1 MNNPDLSDERC
12 AVFVHGLHKS
22 GTMFLYQLMYRLC
35 RERGIRFFSA
45 NHPEPND
52 HLVNPNIDFDFCV
65 GPIRTFET
73 NTLAISSRHRIC
85 RLFQVRDPRDVLV
98 SQFHSLGWRH
108 TDEGFSSNQRDS
120 RLTIQQL
127 TIDEYVL
134 DARLAISPLVARY
147 EQLMNYQ
154 LTETD
159 QIVHYE
165 EMVTDFP
172 RWLARVVPAFCFSSP
187 RWICSK
193 YAFKYRNEFRPDPEP
208 NAHKRSVVPGGY
220 CDSLKRETLVRL
232 DEQLAPILQAFG
244 YGQSSVFRKQ
254 RRVLP

>member
-1 MNNPDLSDERC
+1 MSNLDSSDERF
-12 AVFVHGLHKS
+12 AVLVHGLHKS

-52 HLVNPNIDFDFCV
+52 HLVTPRIDYDFCV

-73 NTLAISSRHRIC
+73 NILDISPRHRIC

-108 TDEGFSSNQRDS
+108 TDEGFNSAQRANRDMI
-120 RLTIQQL
+120 RQM

-134 DARLAISPLVARY
+134 DSRIALSPLVARY
-147 EQLMNYQ
+147 EQLMKYQ
-154 LTETD
+154 LSDAD

-165 EMVTDFP
+165 QMVTDFP
-172 RWLARVVPAFCFSSP
+172 DWLAKVVQAFGFSSP
-187 RWICSK
+187 GWICRK
-193 YAFKYRNEFRPDPEP
+193 YAFKYRNEFQPDPDP
-208 NAHKRSVVPGGY
+208 DSHKRSVVPGGY
-220 CDSLKRETLVRL
+220 YNSLQRQTIERL
-232 DEQLAPILQAFG
+232 DEQLAPILKAFDYEPTFAG
-244 YGQSSVFRKQ
+244 SPS
-254 RRVLP
+254 RVLP